1 MYVRVRDE
9 NGHEFDVPEGSRL
22 ITEGHVELVDGVPAC
37 SLRRPPKFAEPA
49 SEPAA
54 GESGRRGRQQ
64 RPATPPEAPAQP
76 DQSESDPAPD
86 NPEKESE

>member
-22 ITEGHVELVDGVPAC
+22 ITQDLVELVEGVEPC
-37 SLRRPPKFAEPA
+37 SLRRPPKFA
-49 SEPAA
+49 
-54 GESGRRGRQQ
+54 
-64 RPATPPEAPAQP
+64 ATPSEAAEDKSAKPRHRPGAQPPESPAQP
-76 DQSESDPAPD
+76 DKSESDPAPD